1 MALFGLHVRNVDEA
15 DFEWFRTEEAL
26 EPGSYV
32 LGRHAAE
39 PNVYVAASIPG
50 LVMMV
55 EPIIQKAEDEGR
67 DSLASPGISAE
78 DRRRLEEKH
87 TEGLLG
93 QLTETSSIW
102 KTNPKWVRE
111 LKPA

>member
-1 MALFGLHVRNVDEA
+1 LALYGLHVRNVDEA

-26 EPGSYV
+26 EPGSYM
-32 LGRHAAE
+32 LGRHADG
-39 PNVYVAASIPG
+39 PNVYLSESIPG
-50 LVMMV
+50 LIMMV
-55 EPIIQKAEDEGR
+55 EPIIQEAEDEGR
-67 DSLASPGISAE
+67 DALASPGISAE

-87 TEGLLG
+87 TEGLLS

-111 LKPA
+111 LKSA